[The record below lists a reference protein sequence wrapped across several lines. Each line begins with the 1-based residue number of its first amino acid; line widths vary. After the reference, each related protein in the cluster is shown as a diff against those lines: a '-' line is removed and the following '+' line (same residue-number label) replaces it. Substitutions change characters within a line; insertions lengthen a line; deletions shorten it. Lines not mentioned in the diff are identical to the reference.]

1 MGILAL
7 WPSGPHTFRKIR
19 SLFPL
24 MATDRRPEF
33 FKGGQLK
40 VAIIGC
46 GYVGLPLALRF
57 AEAGHK
63 VPGFDTDP
71 EKVRMLNA
79 GKSYIEHIPQTKIQQ
94 FVNSRHFNAVTDFS
108 KLVEADAII
117 ICVPTPLNEYREPDL
132 SYVENTAKSIQPHL
146 VRGQLVVLESPTY
159 PGTTE
164 ELVLP
169 ILEKS
174 GFRCPIAAGPENE
187 NIACDFFLAFSP
199 EREDPGN
206 KQFGLAQIPKVV
218 GGINPPSGRAA
229 VSIYAQVVARVVPV
243 SSTRAA
249 EMAKLLENIFRCV
262 NIALVNELKMLSIR
276 MGIDIW
282 EVIDAAATKPF
293 GFMPF
298 YPGPG
303 LGGHCIPV
311 DPYYLS
317 WKAREYDFVTRFIEL
332 AGEINT
338 EMPYHVV
345 NAVSAALNDR
355 QKSIKG
361 SKILLLGV
369 AYKKD
374 VDDLRES
381 PALKLLELLTERGA
395 LIDYNDPYFPAL
407 FKMRHYDFSDKRSV
421 DLTPAN
427 LAAYDCALIATD
439 HSSYDYEAIVRDAKL
454 VVDTRN
460 ATRRVK
466 KGREKI
472 VAC

>member
-1 MGILAL
+1 MSAER
-7 WPSGPHTFRKIR
+7 T
-19 SLFPL
+19 
-24 MATDRRPEF
+24 PEF
-33 FKGGQLK
+33 FAGKGIKIG
-40 VAIIGC
+40 IIGC

-57 AEAGHK
+57 SD
-63 VPGFDTDP
+63 VDQRVTGFDLDKSKV
-71 EKVRMLNA
+71 EKLNA
-79 GKSYIEHIPQTKIQQ
+79 GQSYIQHIAAEKIREHVQAKRFDAT
-94 FVNSRHFNAVTDFS
+94 TDFAR
-108 KLVEADAII
+108 LREVDAVL
-117 ICVPTPLNEYREPDL
+117 ICVPTPLDERREPDL
-132 SYVENTAKSIQPHL
+132 TYVEQTARAIAPHL
-146 VRGQLVVLESPTY
+146 QKKQLIVLESTTY
-159 PGTTE
+159 PGTTD

-169 ILEKS
+169 ILEAGGLK
-174 GFRCPIAAGPENE
+174 CPIAEGTSAKEVQT
-187 NIACDFFLAFSP
+187 DFYLAFSP

-218 GGINPPSGRAA
+218 GGVNPASGRAA
-229 VSIYAQVVARVVPV
+229 AGLYAQIVSRVVPV

-249 EMAKLLENIFRCV
+249 EMVKLLENIFRCV
-262 NIALVNELKMLSIR
+262 NIALVNELKQLCLR
-276 MGIDIW
+276 MGLDIW
-282 EVIDAAATKPF
+282 EVIDSAASKPF

-317 WKAREYDFVTRFIEL
+317 WKAREYDFATRFIEL

-345 NAVSAALNDR
+345 NAVASALNQC

-381 PALKLLELLTERGA
+381 PSLKLLELLTEKGA
-395 LIDYNDPYFPAL
+395 ILDYNDPYFPAL
-407 FKMRHYDFSDKRSV
+407 FKMRHYDFSNKRSV
-421 DLTPAN
+421 ELNPKN
-427 LAAYDCALIATD
+427 LASYDCVLIATD
-439 HSSYDYEAIVRDAKL
+439 HTAYDYDAIVRDAKL
-454 VVDTRN
+454 VVDSRN

-466 KGREKI
+466 EHRGKI
-472 VAC
+472 VNC

>member
-1 MGILAL
+1 M
-7 WPSGPHTFRKIR
+7 PVDRK
-19 SLFPL
+19 
-24 MATDRRPEF
+24 PEF
-33 FKGGQLK
+33 FKGAQLK
-40 VAIIGC
+40 VGIIGC

-63 VPGFDTDP
+63 VMGFDTDP
-71 EKVRMLNA
+71 MKVNSLNA

-94 FVNSRHFNAVTDFS
+94 FVNSRHFSATTDFT
-108 KLVEADAII
+108 KLKDVDAIL
-117 ICVPTPLNEYREPDL
+117 ICVPTPLDERREPDL
-132 SYVENTAKSIQPHL
+132 SYVEQTALSIQPNL
-146 VRGQLVVLESPTY
+146 QRGQLVVLESTTY

-174 GFRCPIAAGPENE
+174 GLRCPIAAGPENE
-187 NIACDFFLAFSP
+187 NVACDFYLAFSP

-218 GGINPPSGRAA
+218 GGLNPPSGRAA
-229 VSIYAQVVARVVPV
+229 LALYTQVVARVVPV

-262 NIALVNELKMLSIR
+262 NIALVNELKQLSLR
-276 MGIDIW
+276 MNIDIW

-293 GFMPF
+293 GYMPF

-311 DPYYLS
+311 DPFYLS
-317 WKAREYDFVTRFIEL
+317 WKAREYDFSTRFIEL
-332 AGEINT
+332 AGEVNT

-345 NAVSAALNDR
+345 NAVATALNNHK
-355 QKSIKG
+355 KSLKG
-361 SKILLLGV
+361 SKLLILGV

-381 PALKLLELLTERGA
+381 PTLKIMQLLQQRGA
-395 LIDYNDPYFPAL
+395 ELDYNDPYFPKL
-407 FKMRHYDFSDKRSV
+407 HKMRHYNFEHMKSV
-421 DLTPAN
+421 SLSAQT
-427 LAAYDCALIATD
+427 LGSYDGVVIATD
-439 HSSYDYEAIVRDAKL
+439 HSSYDYGAIVDGSKL
-454 VVDTRN
+454 VVDSRN
-460 ATRRVK
+460 ATRRVMRH
-466 KGREKI
+466 REKI
-472 VAC
+472 VLC

>member
-1 MGILAL
+1 M
-7 WPSGPHTFRKIR
+7 PVDRK
-19 SLFPL
+19 
-24 MATDRRPEF
+24 PEF
-33 FKGGQLK
+33 FKGAQLK
-40 VAIIGC
+40 VGIIGC

-63 VPGFDTDP
+63 VMGFDTDP
-71 EKVRMLNA
+71 MKVNSLNA

-94 FVNSRHFNAVTDFS
+94 FVNSKHFSATTDFT
-108 KLVEADAII
+108 KLKDVDAIL
-117 ICVPTPLNEYREPDL
+117 ICVPTPLDERREPDL
-132 SYVENTAKSIQPHL
+132 SYVEQTALSIQPNL
-146 VRGQLVVLESPTY
+146 QRGQLVVLESTTY

-174 GFRCPIAAGPENE
+174 GLRCPIAAGPENE
-187 NIACDFFLAFSP
+187 NVACDFYLAFSP

-218 GGINPPSGRAA
+218 GGLNPPSGRAA
-229 VSIYAQVVARVVPV
+229 LALYTQVVARVVPV

-262 NIALVNELKMLSIR
+262 NIALVNELKQLSLR
-276 MGIDIW
+276 MNIDIW

-293 GFMPF
+293 GYMPF

-311 DPYYLS
+311 DPFYLS
-317 WKAREYDFVTRFIEL
+317 WKAREYDFSTRFIEL
-332 AGEINT
+332 AGEVNT

-345 NAVSAALNDR
+345 NAVATALNNHK
-355 QKSIKG
+355 KSLKG
-361 SKILLLGV
+361 SKLLILGV

-381 PALKLLELLTERGA
+381 PTLKIMQLLQQRGA
-395 LIDYNDPYFPAL
+395 ELDYNDPYFPKL
-407 FKMRHYDFSDKRSV
+407 HKMRHYNFEHMKSV
-421 DLTPAN
+421 SLSAQT
-427 LAAYDCALIATD
+427 LGSYDGVVIATD
-439 HSSYDYEAIVRDAKL
+439 HSSYDYGAIVDGSKL
-454 VVDTRN
+454 VVDSRN
-460 ATRRVK
+460 ATRRVMRH
-466 KGREKI
+466 REKI
-472 VAC
+472 VLC